1 MKNLFKTKLQAI
13 MKERHLSQ
21 AEIAEMAKCSQNTV
35 SKWLNKNCLPN
46 IRYVEPLA
54 KALKLTIGDLI
65 GSDLSADNFTETEK
79 RFLALPAQ
87 RKEFLL
93 KLMDFLDT
101 NA

>member
-1 MKNLFKTKLQAI
+1 MNIFQKRLTEI
-13 MKERHLSQ
+13 MQTRKLSQ
-21 AEIAEMAKCSQNTV
+21 EDIAEMAHCSQNTV
-35 SKWLNKNCLPN
+35 SKWLTKGSSPK
-46 IRYVEPLA
+46 IKYVEPLA

-101 NA
+101 NER